1 MSKKELAIGSR
12 PSNEAKRW
20 IQRGHTAH
28 TASLKADIFT
38 ARLTVDVTP
47 QLRTR
52 IRLAAINAGVPA
64 ANLLR
69 ALLEREFP
77 EGDNTP

>member
-12 PSNEAKRW
+12 PSTEAKRW
-20 IQRGHTAH
+20 IQRGHTSNA
-28 TASLKADIFT
+28 TLKADIYT

-52 IRLAAINAGVPA
+52 IRLAAISAGVPA
-64 ANLLR
+64 ADLLR
-69 ALLEREFP
+69 ALLEHEFP
-77 EGDNTP
+77 EGGKTP